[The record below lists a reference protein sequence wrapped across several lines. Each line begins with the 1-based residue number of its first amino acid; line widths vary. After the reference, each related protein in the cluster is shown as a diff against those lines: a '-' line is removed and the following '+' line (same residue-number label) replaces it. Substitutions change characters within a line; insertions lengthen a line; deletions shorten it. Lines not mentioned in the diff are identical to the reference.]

1 MKLRTVS
8 GLISFISV
16 ALVASAVA
24 FTASPAVAGNAYG
37 RDGNPGNATGHAE
50 NGGPAGTNN
59 GNGNLASAMGSLNAA
74 HASTN
79 GLAHAN
85 REQSRVGMLAA
96 YMDAMAVYETAYA
109 DVTEADWII
118 YNELMDDIAALDPDS
133 PTYDGDKA
141 ALQAEADLITAAI
154 DAAATD
160 AADNL
165 KDAANK
171 NGLIDA
177 TVVDAV
183 NSLLDGKSDDFTH
196 STVVHDSEDD
206 IVEIINPSE

>member
-1 MKLRTVS
+1 MKASTKAGL
-8 GLISFISV
+8 GYFAIAALISGAMAI
-16 ALVASAVA
+16 
-24 FTASPAVAGNAYG
+24 PAAPANAGNAYG

-50 NGGPAGTNN
+50 GGPAGTNN

-74 HASTN
+74 HASAN

-85 REQSRVGMLAA
+85 RAHSRVGKLAA

-118 YNELMDDIAALDPDS
+118 YNDLMDDIAALDPDS
-133 PTYDGDKA
+133 PTYDADKA

-160 AADNL
+160 AAGNL
-165 KDAANK
+165 EDAANK
-171 NGLIDA
+171 DGLIDA

>member
-37 RDGNPGNATGHAE
+37 KDGNPGNATGHAE

-74 HASTN
+74 HASTD

-96 YMDAMAVYETAYA
+96 YMDAMVVYEDFAGQVDDLIDEDATEEEIAEMQGFA
-109 DVTEADWII
+109 D
-118 YNELMDDIAALDPDS
+118 AAL
-133 PTYDGDKA
+133 
-141 ALQAEADLITAAI
+141 LEATGHLEG
-154 DAAATD
+154 
-160 AADNL
+160 
-165 KDAANK
+165 AANK
-171 NGLIDA
+171 EINDD
-177 TVVDAV
+177 VVDAV
-183 NSLLDGKSDDFTH
+183 DGLLDGK
-196 STVVHDSEDD
+196 
-206 IVEIINPSE
+206 